1 MRLYLAEYLLYG
13 IHEVRTHDTF
23 RLPGQCA
30 HTGAEG
36 GGGTGMMLIYIN
48 RYKEKSIRTKQE
60 IDNERLKLNY
70 Y

>member
-23 RLPGQCA
+23 RLSGQCA

-36 GGGTGMMLIYIN
+36 GGGIGRYGYDIIYN
-48 RYKEKSIRTKQE
+48 KV
-60 IDNERLKLNY
+60 
-70 Y
+70 